1 MARELV
7 AAAHLSVDGALF
19 LMRLL
24 NIDSLPP
31 VLALMDN
38 VYFAADQR
46 VVDDITVPILVAHG
60 FIDPQTG
67 RVEPTVEAWL
77 RVLERPDIE
86 VELRAMED
94 NRMRRA
100 VVARRGAEHVLA
112 VRRDEE
118 VVIQGVWSQGNSLEG
133 AVAAPLWAA
142 LRPCAELAAP
152 PPAEFDTI
160 TMTLPQAQALA
171 ANPPGDMIREL
182 RRELRVDPAT
192 ARLLNEVSRY
202 AGQRAEIVMR
212 ESRGIEMVQ
221 TPAGVLVADTSMG
234 RVISAVRRSGPAVA
248 VTFGPGTFARFK
260 TAMADLAGLTPSRDW
275 FAASTWSHL
284 P

>member
-24 NIDSLPP
+24 GIDSLPP

-46 VVDDITVPILVAHG
+46 VVDDITVPILVEHG
-60 FIDPQTG
+60 FIDPKNS

-86 VELRAMED
+86 VELRAMHD
-94 NRMRRA
+94 DRMRRA
-100 VVARRGAEHVLA
+100 VVARRGGEHVLA

-118 VVIQGVWSQGNSLEG
+118 VVIQGIWSQGNSLDDV
-133 AVAAPLWAA
+133 VAGPLWAA
-142 LRPCAELAAP
+142 LRPSPEETAP
-152 PPAEFDTI
+152 PPAEFEAV
-160 TMTLPQAQALA
+160 TMTLKQAEALA
-171 ANPPGDMIREL
+171 AHPPGDMIREL
-182 RRELRVDPAT
+182 RGQLGVDLPT
-192 ARLLNEVSRY
+192 ARLLNEVSQY
-202 AGQRAEIVMR
+202 SGQRAEIVMR
-212 ESRGIEMVQ
+212 ESRGIESVQ

-234 RVISAVRRSGPAVA
+234 RVISAVRRSGPNLA
-248 VTFGPGTFARFK
+248 VTFGPGSYPRFK
-260 TAMADLAGLTPSRDW
+260 SAMADLVGLTPSRNW
-275 FAASTWSHL
+275 FAASTW
-284 P
+284 